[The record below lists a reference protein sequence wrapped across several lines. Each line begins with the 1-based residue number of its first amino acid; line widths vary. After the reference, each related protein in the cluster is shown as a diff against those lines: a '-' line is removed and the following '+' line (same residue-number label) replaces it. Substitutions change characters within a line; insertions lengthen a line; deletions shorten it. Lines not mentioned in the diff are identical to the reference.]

1 MLYAAM
7 VVVYSIILAS
17 PAALALTLEEAVAT
31 GLRNNP
37 DIQAFRFEEEVARGQ
52 VRRAQLPP
60 LSNPVIEG
68 SYSSQGRPPGEPG
81 GSFRNHRITLSQN
94 VEIGGQRGLRIN
106 AAANTLERSRL
117 DIRDFERRLKADIK
131 GGFVEALF
139 LRDREALMQ
148 EYLRIQQ
155 ELSDLVSIKYEAG
168 DVAAL
173 EVNLSQVELARA
185 QKDVIAA
192 STEYRNSLVSL
203 RRLIGLPA
211 EATITAEG
219 ELAAGFPPLPER
231 QTLLTGIPG
240 RPDIKAAQA
249 EITRLEAV
257 EKLVKRE
264 IIPNVTWSVFTGKT
278 EGEDETGGALG
289 ISIPLFDRKQGER
302 IEARARLSQARIQE
316 TALTR
321 TAQKEID
328 ASYTAAAASLRE
340 LGIFRKAILERLTE
354 NLDLLQFA
362 FREGKISFYDV
373 RVAQRETFDTRNA
386 YLQALITAQRAFNA
400 LERATG
406 GELR

>member
-1 MLYAAM
+1 MFCVIM
-7 VVVYSIILAS
+7 VVVYSIIFAG
-17 PAALALTLEEAVAT
+17 PALALTLEEAVAT
-31 GLRNNP
+31 GLYNNP

-68 SYSSQGRPPGEPG
+68 SYSSQDRPSGEPG
-81 GSFRNHRITLSQN
+81 GAFNNHRITLSQG

-106 AAANTLERSRL
+106 AATNTLERSRL

-131 GGFVEALF
+131 DGFAEALF
-139 LRDREALMQ
+139 LRDRETLME

-155 ELSDLVSIKYEAG
+155 ELSGLVSLKYEAG

-185 QKDVIAA
+185 QKEVIAA
-192 STEYRNSLVSL
+192 STVYRNSLVSL
-203 RRLIGLPA
+203 KRLIGLPA
-211 EATITAEG
+211 DAAMAVDG

-231 QTLLTGIPG
+231 QTLLAGVPG

-257 EKLVKRE
+257 ERLVRRE
-264 IIPNVTWSVFTGKT
+264 IIPNLTLSVFTGKT
-278 EGEDETGGALG
+278 EGGDETGGVLG

-302 IEARARLSQARIQE
+302 IEARARVSQARIQE
-316 TALTR
+316 LALTR

-328 ASYTAAAASLRE
+328 ASYAAAAASLRE
-340 LGIFRKAILERLTE
+340 LGIFRKGILERLTE

-362 FREGKISFYDV
+362 FKEGKISFYDV

-400 LERATG
+400 IERATG
-406 GELR
+406 GALR

>member
-1 MLYAAM
+1 MLYA
-7 VVVYSIILAS
+7 VIGVVYTIIFAG
-17 PAALALTLEEAVAT
+17 PALALTLEEAVAT

-37 DIQAFRFEEEVARGQ
+37 DMQAIRFEEEAAIGQ
-52 VRRAQLPP
+52 VWRAKLPP

-68 SYSSQGRPPGEPG
+68 SYSSQDRPSGEPG
-81 GSFRNHRITLSQN
+81 GAFNNHRITLSQS

-106 AAANTLERSRL
+106 AATHTLERSRL

-131 GGFVEALF
+131 DGFAEALF
-139 LRDREALMQ
+139 LRDRETLME

-155 ELSDLVSIKYEAG
+155 ELSDLVSIKYQAG

-192 STEYRNSLVSL
+192 STEYRNSLVLL
-203 RRLIGLPA
+203 RRLIGLPP
-211 EATITAEG
+211 EATVTVEG

-231 QTLLTGIPG
+231 EMLLAGTPG
-240 RPDIKAAQA
+240 RPDIKAAQT
-249 EITRLEAV
+249 EIVRLAAV
-257 EKLVKRE
+257 ERLVRRE
-264 IIPNVTWSVFTGKT
+264 IIPNVTWTVFTGKT
-278 EGEDETGGALG
+278 EGGDETGGALG
-289 ISIPLFDRKQGER
+289 ISIPLFDRRQGER
-302 IEARARLSQARIQE
+302 IEARARLSQARIRE
-316 TALTR
+316 LALTR

-328 ASYTAAAASLRE
+328 ASYAAAAASVRE
-340 LGIFRKAILERLTE
+340 LGIFRKGILERLTE

-362 FREGKISFYDV
+362 FKEGKISFYDV

>member
-1 MLYAAM
+1 MLYAAV
-7 VVVYSIILAS
+7 VVVYFIIFIS
-17 PAALALTLEEAVAT
+17 PALALTLEEAVAT

-37 DIQAFRFEEEVARGQ
+37 DLQAFRFEEEVATGQ
-52 VRRAQLPP
+52 VRRAKLPP

-68 SYSSQGRPPGEPG
+68 GYSSQARPAGEPG
-81 GSFRNHRITLSQN
+81 GAFNNYRITLSQS

-106 AAANTLERSRL
+106 AATNTLERSRL

-131 GGFVEALF
+131 DGFAEALF
-139 LRDREALMQ
+139 LRDREALLQ
-148 EYLRIQQ
+148 KYLRIQQ
-155 ELSDLVSIKYEAG
+155 ELADLVSLKYEAG

-173 EVNLSQVELARA
+173 EVNLSQVEFARA

-192 STEYRNSLVSL
+192 STEYRNSLVL
-203 RRLIGLPA
+203 LKRLIGLPH
-211 EATITAEG
+211 EAIITVEG
-219 ELAAGFPPLPER
+219 ELAAGLPPLPQRE
-231 QTLLTGIPG
+231 TLLARISG

-249 EITRLEAV
+249 EVSRLDVAER
-257 EKLVKRE
+257 LVRRE
-264 IIPNVTWSVFTGKT
+264 IIPNLTLSVFTGKT
-278 EGEDETGGALG
+278 EGENETGGALG

-302 IEARARLSQARIQE
+302 IEARARLSRARIQE
-316 TALTR
+316 SALTR

-328 ASYTAAAASLRE
+328 ASYAAAAASFRE

-362 FREGKISFYDV
+362 FKEGKISFYDV